1 MENEVFL
8 SRLSKIEQV
17 NNKIF
22 STILSSDAKGSQNN
36 IIFIYTPPK
45 VGSTCLVTSI
55 RLSAA
60 RKFCVLHIHD
70 EVMLNFIMD
79 NNDTGVTVSEIIRYN
94 QYLGKNVY
102 VIDVFRTP
110 VERKM
115 SEFFEKISVYHF
127 NNSEENINN
136 YNIERVIKRFNN
148 LFPHLSLGDHYAD
161 KFDINVVPFQE
172 GQLFDSQVVNGINY
186 IKLRLK
192 DSSEWGN
199 ILTSLLKTDI
209 VIVRDYETKNKSIG
223 KLYKAFNEA
232 YKIPTNYFQLIQD
245 DKYLSL
251 YYSEEERMEYL
262 GKWRDKM
269 TVSTFIGYS
278 ESEYKFYVNLNMENQ
293 FYNDLQF
300 EHYIDC
306 GCLCVFCSVKRGEIL
321 SKVRR
326 GQISNEKIIHK
337 DIIKKKL
344 TNSIRLPVPP
354 PSRHDDIKRNT
365 MSNLLNKNVPLSLTN
380 NYDYRVR
387 DDPNRSLK
395 PYI

>member
-8 SRLSKIEQV
+8 SRLSKIEKV

-22 STILSSDAKGSQNN
+22 SNILSNDANENQNN
-36 IIFIYTPPK
+36 VIFIYTPPK
-45 VGSTCLVTSI
+45 VGSTSLVTSI

-70 EVMLNFIMD
+70 EVMLNFMMD
-79 NNDTGVTVSEIIRYN
+79 NNDTSVTVNEIIKYN

-110 VERKM
+110 VERKI
-115 SEFFEKISVYHF
+115 SEFFEKISIYHF

-172 GQLFDSQVVNGINY
+172 GQLFDSQMVNGINY

-192 DSSEWGN
+192 DSSDWGN
-199 ILTSLLKTDI
+199 ILTILLKTEI

-223 KLYKAFNEA
+223 KLYKAFNES
-232 YKIPTNYFQLIQD
+232 YKIPSNYFQLIED

-251 YYSEEERMEYL
+251 YYNQQERMEYL
-262 GKWRDKM
+262 EKWHDKM
-269 TVSTFIGYS
+269 TTTTFIGYT

-321 SKVRR
+321 SKARK
-326 GQISNEKIIHK
+326 GHILNEKIIHK

-344 TNSIRLPVPP
+344 TNRVRVSVPT
-354 PSRHDDIKRNT
+354 SRHDDIKRNT
-365 MSNLLNKNVPLSLTN
+365 MSNLLNKTVPQSLTN

-387 DDPNRSLK
+387 DDPNRSLR
-395 PYI
+395 PYT